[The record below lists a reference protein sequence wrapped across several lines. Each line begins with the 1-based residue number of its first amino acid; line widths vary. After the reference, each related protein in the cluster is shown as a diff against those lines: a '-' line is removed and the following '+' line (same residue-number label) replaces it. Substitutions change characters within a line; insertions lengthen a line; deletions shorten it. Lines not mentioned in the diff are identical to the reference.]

1 MACTA
6 ENNPSRPILPSTSRT
21 RSGPRLS
28 LLQEIF
34 AGEFRRCPLGPGRD
48 QRRSDLNQHAS
59 WQQLRGGNFRYRD
72 LTGPCVLK
80 KLLHAVAAV

>member
-1 MACTA
+1 MHGR
-6 ENNPSRPILPSTSRT
+6 EQPIAADFAKYVAHQM
-21 RSGPRLS
+21 GPRLR